1 VSGAVR
7 TLVFGVTDPAQALEA
22 GHLGVDAVVVAV
34 GGSHPAGVNQARASE
49 IARALPPLAV
59 RLAWLEPRASLP
71 AGFNGVVTAAGRR
84 RPRHAGVRITAAGQ
98 PELEATAPPSDA
110 DAVWVRPAAEGTS
123 SATRFDYRLLEHL
136 GRRHRL
142 ILEIPDGAAGVE
154 TAIRLGRPYGVVFAE
169 SVWFR
174 PGIIDVDELERALS
188 VVSRLNRSTLS

>member
-1 VSGAVR
+1 MSGSVR

-34 GGSHPAGVNQARASE
+34 GSSHPAGVKPGRASE

-59 RLAWLEPRASLP
+59 RLAWLEPGASLP
-71 AGFNGVVTAAGRR
+71 TGFTGAVTATGRR
-84 RPRHAGVRITAAGQ
+84 RPRHAGVLIAVAGQ
-98 PELEATAPPSDA
+98 PELEAAAPPSDA

-123 SATRFDYRLLEHL
+123 SATRFDYRLLENL
-136 GRRHRL
+136 GRRYRL

-154 TAIRLGRPYGVVFAE
+154 TAIRLGRPYGVVFAD